1 MLLSVHS
8 GSKEQNRWEG
18 ARLEIRRVRQLLQL
32 PIKEIMVNRTK
43 TVAEETE
50 SNRFARNLENRNKRS
65 WRLKVGGE
73 KEGVKYDFLVSG
85 SDPW

>member
-1 MLLSVHS
+1 MKAKGDLFL
-8 GSKEQNRWEG
+8 NRQAARSDLCALQSSLWIKIIKFWKG

-50 SNRFARNLENRNKRS
+50 RE
-65 WRLKVGGE
+65 
-73 KEGVKYDFLVSG
+73 
-85 SDPW
+85 